1 METAEQCMKFINDK
15 NTTRMISA
23 TSAFFALNRF
33 LHNCSGVS
41 FVDFKQVNAGW
52 AIDTHRSI
60 SNISLFF
67 FFVILNK
74 YLQVVTYLIKINN
87 NDWSNSCQWWYFKYW
102 KECFRN
108 QTIFCP
114 DSKIE

>member
-33 LHNCSGVS
+33 LRNCSGVS

-87 NDWSNSCQWWYFKYW
+87 NDWFNSCQWWYFK
-102 KECFRN
+102 
-108 QTIFCP
+108 
-114 DSKIE
+114 